1 MRPPPEPEAY
11 VRVWVDGDDELADQ
25 ILFAIDDDALKR
37 EGIEVTYLG
46 SSRVRFEDDV
56 PEEDQCRLL
65 FGFRGQDIGK
75 AVDFVNSKYGVVAD
89 RTQVLEVESLIV
101 SRKSTPPPFEL
112 FDE

>member
-1 MRPPPEPEAY
+1 MTPPREPEVY

-25 ILFAIDDDALKR
+25 ILASIHDETLKS
-37 EGIEVTYLG
+37 EGINATYLG

-65 FGFRGQDIGK
+65 FGFRGQETGR
-75 AVDFVNSKYGVVAD
+75 AVDLVNSKYGVD
-89 RTQVLEVESLIV
+89 TNRTQVVQVDTLIV
-101 SRKSTPPPFEL
+101 SRTTTPPPFEL